1 MGEKIGADA
10 QIGESVS
17 GNRVGYHKRAPL
29 ENAVRVKTYT
39 DIVFM
44 VADIRKKRQSRA
56 VLKKIRY
63 TNHPKRCYTEI

>member
-17 GNRVGYHKRAPL
+17 GNRVGYHKRTPL
-29 ENAVRVKTYT
+29 ENAVWVKTYT

-44 VADIRKKRQSRA
+44 VADIRQKDRA
-56 VLKKIRY
+56 ELF
-63 TNHPKRCYTEI
+63 